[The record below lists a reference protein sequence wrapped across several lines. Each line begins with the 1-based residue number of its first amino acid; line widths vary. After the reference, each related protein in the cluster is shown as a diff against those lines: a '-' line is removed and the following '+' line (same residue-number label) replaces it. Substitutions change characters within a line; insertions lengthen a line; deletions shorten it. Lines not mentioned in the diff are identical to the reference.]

1 MEVAGSLGTED
12 GERRAEALA
21 SYKPPWKCCGLLGCL
36 DERWRGGGAGG
47 AGSCSPPLLRAEV
60 LKVLLLLVVLCR
72 CCAALLLRVVSFW
85 FVQIL
90 ATAWEVAGAV
100 IFVLL
105 MSL

>member
-21 SYKPPWKCCGLLGCL
+21 SYKPPWKCCSLLGCL

-47 AGSCSPPLLRAEV
+47 AGSCSPPLLCAEV
-60 LKVLLLLVVLCR
+60 LKVLLLLAVLCR
-72 CCAALLLRVVSFW
+72 RCAALLLRVVSFW